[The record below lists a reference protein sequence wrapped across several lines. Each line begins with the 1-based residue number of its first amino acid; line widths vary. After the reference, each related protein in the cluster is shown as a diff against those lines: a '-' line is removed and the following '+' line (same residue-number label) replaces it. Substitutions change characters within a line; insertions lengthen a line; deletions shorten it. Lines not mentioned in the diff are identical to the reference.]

1 MKQFTYTVQD
11 EMGIHARPAGQV
23 VKFAKTLQSKVTIE
37 KDGAVADAKRMISLL
52 SLNVLK
58 GETITVRLE
67 GETEEQDAA
76 DAEAF
81 FHQTL

>member
-23 VKFAKTLQSKVTIE
+23 VKFAKTLHSKVTIE

-58 GETITVRLE
+58 GETITVRIE